1 MTAYKIRILIT
12 VFICALS
19 APLLGQKKKV
29 APHPQTDIIE
39 ILVKAFHISTK
50 PKPAGNKRV
59 SFSVIPISSSN
70 SGGKRI
76 FASSINAAFVLGQE
90 DKTNFSTVFFLPY
103 TDFSENKGF
112 GLKYNIFTPRNAWN
126 LTGET
131 RISNLTQYAYG
142 LGSSTSESDQFRLN
156 FNNLRFNVMAN
167 KKIDG
172 PIYGGIGLSFDRNFS
187 VSVNDEPR
195 QPGDFEKYG
204 IGTQSSSGSTGII
217 FNLLHDNRKNSINP
231 ADGLYLQA
239 SLRVNPSWLAN
250 EDLWSS
256 LYLDGRRYFKL
267 DDPKR
272 KIIAVSAFY
281 WVAFGQVPYFNL
293 PGTQLEPAGRSG
305 RGYPLARFRGRQM
318 LYAEGEYRFDISRNG
333 LFGGVSFLNFQ
344 SVTDSNNRIS
354 GINPAIG
361 GGLRIK
367 FNKESNTNIAIDLG
381 FAPNSFQIYI
391 ELGEFF

>member
-1 MTAYKIRILIT
+1 MTAYKISILIT
-12 VFICALS
+12 VFICTLS

-29 APHPQTDIIE
+29 ASHPQTDIIE

-50 PKPAGNKRV
+50 PKPAGSKRI
-59 SFSVIPISSSN
+59 SFSVIPLSTSN

-172 PIYGGIGLSFDRNFS
+172 PIYGGVGLSFDRNFS

-217 FNLLHDNRKNSINP
+217 FNLFHEKIPSTQQMVCMCKHHCVSIH
-231 ADGLYLQA
+231 
-239 SLRVNPSWLAN
+239 
-250 EDLWSS
+250 
-256 LYLDGRRYFKL
+256 
-267 DDPKR
+267 
-272 KIIAVSAFY
+272 
-281 WVAFGQVPYFNL
+281 
-293 PGTQLEPAGRSG
+293 
-305 RGYPLARFRGRQM
+305 
-318 LYAEGEYRFDISRNG
+318 
-333 LFGGVSFLNFQ
+333 
-344 SVTDSNNRIS
+344 
-354 GINPAIG
+354 
-361 GGLRIK
+361 
-367 FNKESNTNIAIDLG
+367 LG
-381 FAPNSFQIYI
+381 
-391 ELGEFF
+391 

>member
-1 MTAYKIRILIT
+1 MTACKISILIT
-12 VFICALS
+12 VFICTLS

-29 APHPQTDIIE
+29 ASHPQTDIIE

-50 PKPAGNKRV
+50 PKPAGSKRI
-59 SFSVIPISSSN
+59 SFSVIPLSTSN

-172 PIYGGIGLSFDRNFS
+172 PIYGGVGLSFDRNFS

-231 ADGLYLQA
+231 ADGLYVQA

-281 WVAFGQVPYFNL
+281 WFAFGRVPYFNL
-293 PGTQLEPAGRSG
+293 PGTQLEPSGRSG

-333 LFGGVSFLNFQ
+333 LFGGVGFLNFQ
-344 SVTDSNNRIS
+344 SVTDSDNRIS

-367 FNKESNTNIAIDLG
+367 FNKESDTNIALDLG

-391 ELGEFF
+391 GLGEFF